1 VAEAMPKTK
10 KEEDLAKTTVEIPV
24 ELKRRL
30 DAYAEKEGVKIRHI
44 IRKALEDYL
53 NRVGA

>member
-10 KEEDLAKTTVEIPV
+10 KEEGLAKTTVEIPV

>member
-1 VAEAMPKTK
+1 MPAKTK
-10 KEEDLAKTTVEIPV
+10 GDEGLTKTTVEIPV

-44 IRKALEDYL
+44 IRKALEEYL